1 MKNTQIEVTISYDKT
16 NEVFE
21 TNAEWQD
28 ALLTFKDSKD
38 AHHTFMLMGDSI
50 RFVKKGEA
58 YLDFTFQEGLSE
70 GIYRMDGYTITFDI
84 KTHQL
89 FFTDQVLDIHYV
101 LIQDQEIISKHT
113 IKIKR
118 IT

>member
-1 MKNTQIEVTISYDKT
+1 MKKTQIEVTISYDKT

-28 ALLTFKDSKD
+28 ALLTFKDSNN
-38 AHHTFMLMGDSI
+38 AHHMFMLMDDSI
-50 RFVKKGEA
+50 RFVKKGES
-58 YLDFTFQEGLSE
+58 YLDFTFQEGFSE
-70 GIYRMDGYTITFDI
+70 GIYRIDGYTITFDI

-89 FFTDQVLDIHYV
+89 FFTDQVLDIDYE